1 VNRSLL
7 FGVVIGVVAS
17 GLVYLR
23 FGIHTQTVRVDRGPV
38 GERIVARAAVVA
50 TSGPVHVYARSA
62 GRVARVFARAGDQV
76 RAGDALAEV
85 ESAGR
90 SESLTAPV
98 AGVILADSIDVGD
111 YARPVEQGQGID
123 QPRQPLFVLADPT
136 RTELRIEVE
145 EADAVRLAS
154 GQDVAVRALGSTRAT
169 AQGRIVRVS
178 AQLEPRSIG
187 VQDARVR
194 AGGLVRAA
202 YASWGGDPL
211 GWPLGTRAEAL
222 VDLGRREAAA
232 RLPRDAV
239 TVREGRTVVERP
251 NAFGLWSHETSIDV
265 VRVDA
270 AFAEI
275 RGLAVGSEVIVPE
288 S

>member
-7 FGVVIGVVAS
+7 FGVMIGIVAS

-38 GERIVARAAVVA
+38 GERLVARAAVVA
-50 TSGPVHVYARSA
+50 TSGPVHVYAKSA
-62 GRVARVFARAGDQV
+62 GRVARVFARTGDQV
-76 RAGDALAEV
+76 QAGDALAEV
-85 ESAGR
+85 ENAGR

-98 AGVILADSIDVGD
+98 AGVILGDSIDVGD
-111 YARPVEQGQGID
+111 YARPVEQGMD
-123 QPRQPLFVLADPT
+123 QPLFVLADPT

-154 GQDVAVRALGSTRAT
+154 GQDVAVRALGSTRAS

-194 AGGLVRAA
+194 AGGLVRVA

-251 NAFGLWSHETSIDV
+251 NAFGLWSHEMSIDV

>member
-1 VNRSLL
+1 MNRSLL
-7 FGVVIGVVAS
+7 FGVMIGVVGS

-23 FGIHTQTVRVDRGPV
+23 FGLHTQTVRVDRGPV

-50 TSGPVHVYARSA
+50 SSSPVHVYAQSA
-62 GRVARVFARAGDQV
+62 GRVVQVLVRTGDQV
-76 RAGDALAEV
+76 QVAQVLAEL

-90 SESLTAPV
+90 AVSLTAPV
-98 AGVILADSIDVGD
+98 AGVILERSVDVGD
-111 YARPVEQGQGID
+111 YARAAEQAAG
-123 QPRQPLFVLADPT
+123 QPLFVLADPS

-145 EADAVRLAS
+145 EADATRLAT
-154 GQDVAVRALGSTRAT
+154 GQDVAARALGSTRAS
-169 AQGRIVRVS
+169 AQGRIVRLS
-178 AQLEPRSIG
+178 AQLEHRSIG
-187 VQDARVR
+187 AHDARVR
-194 AGGLVRAA
+194 AGGLVRVA

-251 NAFGLWSHETSIDV
+251 NAFGLWSHEMHVDV

-270 AFAEI
+270 VFAEI